1 MATNFPKKGDDKKI
15 SLRNSNYPLFD
26 RNFAASIK
34 KDDPKIWKAGGNIE
48 GNNSYRLL
56 LRALD
61 GDDSPAVLRKIKE
74 REAWAARHFEDGGQF
89 KSGDKKARP
98 SNIAGIVAQMKWLVI
113 GTLGEQRMK
122 DAILEAVKYLEDK
135 EDRSAE
141 RQVSAKEE
149 KGIRNKLEEHNKEYG
164 GDKRKRGTYR
174 MFKAVFERGLGAY
187 KNNPASVRPSVQSAS
202 QWAFARLNAFI
213 FCLRNLRFPSK
224 NKFDTDLLPKEHP
237 LSSKENGD
245 RIADMNDETRQE
257 TIEYKVIIKE
267 GENKYGEG
275 NKFYL
280 DGENSPSLIMLS
292 GNEYI
297 FDVSDNS
304 NKNHALRFSASEDG
318 SHNDGEEYK
327 EGVEIN
333 GKAGEEGASIKIM
346 IDDDSPD
353 LYYYCVN
360 HEGMGGKISTRQM
373 EEDRPYHEDE
383 EEEEK
388 AHHDE
393 EEKGYH
399 DEEEKGYKEDEDRS
413 HEEILD
419 FYSKEDLKR
428 NFDFD
433 REKINEEKRTVVI
446 GVSSEKPVE
455 RRFGFEILGHNE
467 EEIDMEFMASGR
479 SPLLLDHD
487 ATKQIGVVEEFGID
501 KSNKRTVAKVRFSKN
516 RMADEVFQDVKDG
529 IRQNISVGYQVN
541 SMEKEDEE
549 REGVPIYRVNSWSPL
564 EVSAVSIPADQSMS
578 VGFARSK
585 ETKININPINNK
597 ENKME
602 NNEINNVPEVNPNEL
617 REQFAKESKAII
629 DLGVQHNKR
638 DLAHESIA
646 KGETLEQFRGKLLG
660 AIANDKPLDLP
671 SDVDMNVAE
680 KRDYSLIKAI
690 RESASNSLSGLE
702 REVSD
707 EIAAQTGKSARGF
720 YMPTNLG
727 FGKRDLTVGSNSGG
741 GFLKGTDH
749 LGNEF
754 IEAVYENLV
763 IGQAGA
769 RVLQGLKGDVA
780 IPKLSASVNN
790 AAFVAENSAPSESSQ
805 TYAQVTMSP
814 KTLACYIDLSRKLM
828 MQSDPSVEQIVR
840 DDVIQ
845 SFARKIDGVALEG
858 GASNEPSGLIG
869 TMSNNVVS
877 IGTNGGAFAYT
888 NLVDMIKLVEEDNA
902 IRNDGSVHF
911 IGNAKVTA
919 KLRTTS
925 KQSSGV
931 EGNFILEP
939 NNQMFGYD
947 YLSSSLVPSDLS
959 KGSGSNL
966 SALLFGDFSQLLL
979 GYYSGVDVVV
989 DPYSGSTAGTT
1000 RLAFFQDMD
1009 IAIRDEN
1016 AFSVCKDIVT

>member
-1 MATNFPKKGDDKKI
+1 MVRIQKNINGRKQNMATDFPKKGDDKKI

-26 RNFAASIK
+26 RNFAAAIK

-74 REAWAARHFEDGGQF
+74 RESWAARHFEDGGQF

-98 SNIAGIVAQMKWLVI
+98 SNIAGIVAQIKWLVI
-113 GTLGEQRMK
+113 GTLGEQKMK

-164 GDKRKRGTYR
+164 DDPRKRGTYR

-187 KNNPASVRPSVQSAS
+187 KNNPSSVRPSVQSAS

-245 RIADMNDETRQE
+245 RIADMDNEERHIKDVRET
-257 TIEYKVIIKE
+257 
-267 GENKYGEG
+267 
-275 NKFYL
+275 
-280 DGENSPSLIMLS
+280 
-292 GNEYI
+292 
-297 FDVSDNS
+297 
-304 NKNHALRFSASEDG
+304 EDG
-318 SHNDGEEYK
+318 YIVEFAKHHDMEKEE
-327 EGVEIN
+327 
-333 GKAGEEGASIKIM
+333 EE
-346 IDDDSPD
+346 
-353 LYYYCVN
+353 
-360 HEGMGGKISTRQM
+360 Q
-373 EEDRPYHEDE
+373 RPYHDEDE

-393 EEKGYH
+393 
-399 DEEEKGYKEDEDRS
+399 DEKGYKDDEDDRAAS
-413 HEEILD
+413 LGSEVLD
-419 FYSKEDLKR
+419 FYATESLKR
-428 NFDFD
+428 DFDFD

-455 RRFGFEILGHNE
+455 RRFGYEVLGHE
-467 EEIDMEFMASGR
+467 EDEIDMEFMGSGR

-501 KSNKRTVAKVRFSKN
+501 KANKRTVAKVRFSKN

-541 SMEKEDEE
+541 SMRKEDEE
-549 REGVPIYRVNSWSPL
+549 REGVPVYRVNSWSPL
-564 EVSAVSIPADQSMS
+564 EVSAVSIPADQSRL

-585 ETKININPINNK
+585 ETKIEINPIKNK

-602 NNEINNVPEVNPNEL
+602 TKEINNVPEVNPNEL

-646 KGETLEQFRGKLLG
+646 NGDSLEQFRGKLLG

-690 RESASNSLSGLE
+690 RESASGKLSGLE

-707 EIAAQTGKSARGF
+707 EIAAQTGKAARGF
-720 YMPTNLG
+720 YMPTNIG

-790 AAFVAENSAPSESSQ
+790 ASFVAENSAPSESSQ

-814 KTLACYIDLSRKLM
+814 KTLACFIDLSRKLM

-840 DDVIQ
+840 DDIIQ
-845 SFARKIDGVALEG
+845 SFARKIDGVAIEG
-858 GASNEPSGLIG
+858 GGSNEPSGLIG
-869 TMSNNVVS
+869 SVSNNVVGLGS
-877 IGTNGGAFAYT
+877 NGAAISYA
-888 NLVDMIKLVEEDNA
+888 NIVELIKAVEEDNA

-939 NNQMFGYD
+939 NNQMLGYD

-966 SALLFGDFSQLLL
+966 SALLFGDFSQLML

-989 DPYSGSTAGTT
+989 DPYTGSSAGTT

-1009 IAIRDEN
+1009 VAIRDEN
-1016 AFSVCKDIVT
+1016 AFSLCKDIVTT